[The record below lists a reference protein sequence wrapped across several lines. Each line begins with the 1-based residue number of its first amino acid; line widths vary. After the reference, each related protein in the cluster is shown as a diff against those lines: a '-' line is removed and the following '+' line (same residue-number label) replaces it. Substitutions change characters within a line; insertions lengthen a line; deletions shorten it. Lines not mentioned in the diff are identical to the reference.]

1 MARVRFKHSWGTAEK
16 LYKSE
21 AIDSFGNKYLLGV
34 YETVKEA
41 EKAFDEWNK
50 EHLGAER
57 FKSDLVGLQRQ
68 KCGEALHCHVLHF
81 CRLPQ
86 PNPKCIKGTSK
97 PAPMSRSPSVAGP
110 SSRRR
115 LLPKT
120 RTLSWV
126 LKLNEVHRAQATNRN

>member
-1 MARVRFKHSWGTAEK
+1 MRFKHSWGTAEK

-68 KCGEALHCHVLHF
+68 KCGEALHVMSSTF
-81 CRLPQ
+81 ADFPSPTR
-86 PNPKCIKGTSK
+86 NASK
-97 PAPMSRSPSVAGP
+97 VRA
-110 SSRRR
+110 SRRR
-115 LLPKT
+115 CPGVPQWLGQAAGGGSCRRPGRFLGF
-120 RTLSWV
+120 
-126 LKLNEVHRAQATNRN
+126 LN